1 MRIAWKLIQC
11 FLNLLYIRITME
23 KAMAPHSSTLAW
35 RIPGMAEPGG
45 LQSMGSHGVGHDWS
59 DLAAAAAES
68 LCDLLHIAKL
78 RSHPRQLNDISSRWM
93 GSETQ
98 YFFKFPR
105 DCKEQKGLGTNWALL
120 SYIMDITLKLGFTLL
135 KINPSQFKYF
145 HIIIL
150 SKYIP
155 NNYWVEVI

>member
-1 MRIAWKLIQC
+1 MMGVAWKLIQC
-11 FLNLLYIRITME
+11 FLNLLHIRITV
-23 KAMAPHSSTLAW
+23 W
-35 RIPGMAEPGG
+35 F
-45 LQSMGSHGVGHDWS
+45 
-59 DLAAAAAES
+59 
-68 LCDLLHIAKL
+68 LLIAKP
-78 RSHPRQLNDISSRWM
+78 RPCPRQLNDASSRWM
-93 GSETQ
+93 QSETQ

-120 SYIMDITLKLGFTLL
+120 SYIMDVTLKLGFTLP

-155 NNYWVEVI
+155 NNYWADVIYVLCDLWVSVMGLAYKTQIALTVL